1 MNTKYLKILEYDKI
15 IENLSNYCK
24 TYIGKEKAKN
34 LLPSFS
40 KLEVL
45 DLLELT
51 NESTSLIYKKSNIPL
66 SELPNISLY
75 IKSLESNSLLT
86 NKSLLDIARFLKIS
100 REVKEY
106 FFKDDN
112 LNSSEYESLYSFFNN
127 IYTNKSVEDK
137 IFSIVLDEN
146 TIADD
151 ASQVL
156 SSLRKQSK
164 KIEQALRDKL
174 TSFIHSNTY
183 SKYLMEPIITIRSDR
198 YVVPVKEEYKSQVK
212 GFIHDISSSGSTV
225 FIEPISVFEL
235 NNNLAN
241 IKVEED
247 IEIEKILSSLSTLLN
262 EYTDELKYNINIL
275 GELDLIFA
283 KANYSIELDGINP
296 NINDEKYIDLK
307 SAKHPLIQKDV
318 VVPINISIGK
328 DYSSLVITGPNT
340 GGKTV
345 SLKTTGILLL
355 MAYSGIF
362 IPAKESSSI
371 YVFDN
376 IFADIGDEQSI
387 QESLSTFSSH
397 MSTIVEI
404 TNKATSNSLIL
415 LDELRIWN

>member
-106 FFKDDN
+106 LFKDDN

-318 VVPINISIGK
+318 VVPIDISIGK

>member
-164 KIEQALRDKL
+164 KIEQALKDKL

-318 VVPINISIGK
+318 VVPIDISIGK

>member
-283 KANYSIELDGINP
+283 KANYSIELVGINP

-318 VVPINISIGK
+318 VVPIDISIGK

>member
-106 FFKDDN
+106 FLKDDN

-164 KIEQALRDKL
+164 KIEQALKDKL

-318 VVPINISIGK
+318 VVPIDISIGK

>member
-106 FFKDDN
+106 LFKDDN
-112 LNSSEYESLYSFFNN
+112 LNSSEYESLYSFFNT

-275 GELDLIFA
+275 GELDFIFA

-318 VVPINISIGK
+318 VVPIDISIGK

-397 MSTIVEI
+397 MSTIV
-404 TNKATSNSLIL
+404 
-415 LDELRIWN
+415 

>member
-106 FFKDDN
+106 FLKDDN

-318 VVPINISIGK
+318 VVPIDISIGK

>member
-283 KANYSIELDGINP
+283 KANYSIELVGINP

-318 VVPINISIGK
+318 VVPIDISIGK

-345 SLKTTGILLL
+345 SLKTTGILFL

>member
-66 SELPNISLY
+66 SELPNISIY

-318 VVPINISIGK
+318 VVPIDISIGK

>member
-66 SELPNISLY
+66 SELPNISIY

-86 NKSLLDIARFLKIS
+86 NKSLLDIAKFLKIS

-318 VVPINISIGK
+318 VVPIDISIGK

>member
-318 VVPINISIGK
+318 VVPIDISIGK

>member
-66 SELPNISLY
+66 SELPNISIY

-112 LNSSEYESLYSFFNN
+112 LNSSEYKSLYSFFNN

-318 VVPINISIGK
+318 VVPIDISIGK

>member
-66 SELPNISLY
+66 SELPNISIY

-127 IYTNKSVEDK
+127 IYINKSVEDK

-318 VVPINISIGK
+318 VVPIDISIGK

>member
-112 LNSSEYESLYSFFNN
+112 LNSSEYKSLYSFFNN

-318 VVPINISIGK
+318 VVPIDISIGK